1 MRPFALLLALG
12 AVPSWSAQLF
22 YSPDDL
28 PDTIPQSCRVAL
40 SQNITCTQLV
50 TANKVANQVLYSQA
64 GLTDLCIA
72 TCANSLKSFQQ
83 NVHDSCGTGNI
94 TYSGISTTGAQLADP
109 LVWAYNVTC
118 LKDANGFC
126 NPEMFNSSSTLD
138 TCSDCVLSYV
148 ARMLESEYGRSRFSD
163 QGFASQLSSCGVPA
177 TNYPYTTPAP
187 TATSTTSSGSA
198 SPTPTG
204 RACTG
209 DSYTV
214 ADGDSCQSIAEANSI
229 PLGTFLAD
237 NGIDQN
243 CTTMKVGSE
252 VCLAPA
258 CTLYTVAEG
267 DSCKSIL
274 QGKGFYLNQLLSWNP
289 TIHANCAN
297 LDSMAGQSICIS
309 PPGSTDWDVV
319 TTNRTSTMTFTM
331 FPDDWETGDAPTQVT
346 ESPTYT
352 ALPTDFTTYTSTY
365 TINQT
370 EQSMLIDYSK
380 YCPISAEDYAEG
392 FQWEDLPENCQ
403 DLLDPYCTPD
413 IYAASP
419 KSTTFPASCTP
430 AQVSATTTGT
440 PTPTST
446 MPSPTMPGTASNC
459 NKFHLVVDGDQCDKL
474 ASSYDISL
482 DDFYTWN
489 PGVGDDC
496 RTLKTEYYVC
506 IGVSSNGTTTAPPTS
521 TTSTTSAPSPT
532 MDGTASNC
540 NKYHYVVEGDG
551 CADLSTQYGISLDD
565 FYTWNPGVGSGCQSL
580 KTEFYVCVGI
590 SGGDGSST
598 TSPPSTTT
606 SGSAPSPTMD
616 GTASNCDD
624 YYYVQGGDGCADIA
638 TEYGIS
644 LDDFYTWNPGVG
656 SDCRTLKTEFYVCV
670 GVSGE
675 TKPSTTT
682 GNPSTTTDDGSGAT
696 PTETMPG
703 TIDTCKKYHKVI
715 PGDGC
720 YDLAAEY
727 GISLDDFY
735 AWNPAVGDDCSG
747 LKYDYDV
754 CVGI

>member
-64 GLTDLCIA
+64 ELTDLCIA

-83 NVHDSCGTGNI
+83 NVHDSCGTGNL

-163 QGFASQLSSCGVPA
+163 QGFSSQLSSCGVPA

-214 ADGDSCQSIAEANSI
+214 ADGDSCKSIAEANSI

-267 DSCKSIL
+267 DTCKSIL

-297 LDSMAGQSICIS
+297 LDSIVGQSICIS
-309 PPGSTDWDVV
+309 
-319 TTNRTSTMTFTM
+319 TFTM
-331 FPDDWETGDAPTQVT
+331 FPDDWEAGDAPTQVT

-352 ALPTDFTTYTSTY
+352 ALPTDFTTYTNTY

-440 PTPTST
+440 PTPT
-446 MPSPTMPGTASNC
+446 
-459 NKFHLVVDGDQCDKL
+459 
-474 ASSYDISL
+474 
-482 DDFYTWN
+482 
-489 PGVGDDC
+489 
-496 RTLKTEYYVC
+496 
-506 IGVSSNGTTTAPPTS
+506 NGTTTAPPTS

-565 FYTWNPGVGSGCQSL
+565 FYTWNPGVGSDCQTL
-580 KTEFYVCVGI
+580 KTEFYVCVGV

-598 TSPPSTTT
+598 TSPSSTTT

-624 YYYVQGGDGCADIA
+624 YYYVKGGDGCADIA

-682 GNPSTTTDDGSGAT
+682 SNPSTTTDDGSGAT

-754 CVGI
+754 CVRI